1 MILHKRIFQKAPSR
15 AYSAKQ
21 SHDPC
26 CACRTALPGGLQIDF
41 RPLNA
46 SLLQGCTPQQPATP
60 GASVWPPFNR
70 SERPTGKSDV
80 SSAAN
85 RSLQDSLGPRAD
97 LPRPHAQCCGST
109 PAAEPSPEPHC
120 TSPRHAE
127 PSPHAVRA
135 ADCVSVGTVLHLP
148 LPRPVY
154 AALAI
159 T

>member
-21 SHDPC
+21 SRDPC

-46 SLLQGCTPQQPATP
+46 SLLQGCTSQQPATP

-97 LPRPHAQCCGST
+97 LPRPHSSVLRVHTCCRAFTRASLHVT
-109 PAAEPSPEPHC
+109 P
-120 TSPRHAE
+120 PR
-127 PSPHAVRA
+127 RA
-135 ADCVSVGTVLHLP
+135 LSAHRLG
-148 LPRPVY
+148 R
-154 AALAI
+154 
-159 T
+159 